1 MMSRERVLIVDDH
14 PVNLK
19 LARLLLESEG
29 YEVRTAGNAEE
40 AVSLLANWRPC
51 LILMDIQLPGM
62 DGLALTRN
70 LKAHPETR
78 DIAIVAMTAYA
89 MKGDEERAKE
99 AGCDGYVAKPVD
111 TRTLPGLVAGFIR
124 GAKTDGRAS

>member
-1 MMSRERVLIVDDH
+1 M
-14 PVNLK
+14 
-19 LARLLLESEG
+19 
-29 YEVRTAGNAEE
+29 RTAGNAEE